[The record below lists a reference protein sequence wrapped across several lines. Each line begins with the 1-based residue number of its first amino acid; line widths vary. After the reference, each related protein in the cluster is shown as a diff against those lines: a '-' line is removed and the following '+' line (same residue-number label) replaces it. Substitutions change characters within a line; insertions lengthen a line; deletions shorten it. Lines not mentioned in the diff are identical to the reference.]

1 MKSTRGDPKK
11 SGNAGAK
18 SLKIGYRPIRDLEP
32 DPVNP
37 RSHSKKQ
44 VRQIAESIRTFG
56 FNFPILVDRHDNI
69 ISGHGRLL
77 ACGELGLAEVPRCA
91 SITSHRLRRAPS

>member
-56 FNFPILVDRHDNI
+56 FNVPILVDRHDNI
-69 ISGHGRLL
+69 ISGHACWPVLNSVWPRSPHTGSGARLHD
-77 ACGELGLAEVPRCA
+77 C
-91 SITSHRLRRAPS
+91 

>member
-56 FNFPILVDRHDNI
+56 FNVPILVDRQAMFHLTFPQRKVK
-69 ISGHGRLL
+69 H
-77 ACGELGLAEVPRCA
+77 
-91 SITSHRLRRAPS
+91 HRSP